1 MDNKPSQNLEQF
13 LDRQLERTNYW
24 LSFAEAKNAALLA
37 FNIAVIAFVADF
49 QKDLPV
55 MSTLVMFVF
64 IIASLV
70 CLRSF
75 LPNDT
80 SRPDPGPKYL
90 STDNLLFWKD
100 IAYIED
106 DKKYLTRV
114 IEQYYPATTAN
125 DLERKMLLD
134 FSSEIVINSR
144 IALAKYNLFTW
155 ALRIDFIA
163 FLLSVVMLMLA

>member
-1 MDNKPSQNLEQF
+1 MDNKSSQNLEQF

-55 MSTLVMFVF
+55 MSTAVMLVF

-80 SRPDPGPKYL
+80 SRPDPGPKFL

-106 DKKYLTRV
+106 EKEYLVRV
-114 IEQYYPATTAN
+114 IKQYYPDTTVN
-125 DLERKMLLD
+125 DSERKMFID

-144 IALAKYNLFTW
+144 IAMEKYRLF
-155 ALRIDFIA
+155 AIAVRIDFFAFILSILLLMIA
-163 FLLSVVMLMLA
+163 

>member
-1 MDNKPSQNLEQF
+1 MENKSSQRLEQF

-55 MSTLVMFVF
+55 MSTAVMFIF
-64 IIASLV
+64 IIASLI

-80 SRPDPGPKYL
+80 SCPDTGPKFL
-90 STDNLLFWKD
+90 PTDNLLFWKD

-106 DKKYLTRV
+106 EKKYLTRV
-114 IEQYYPATTAN
+114 IERYYPGTTVN
-125 DLERKMLLD
+125 GSEEKMFLD

-144 IALAKYNLFTW
+144 IAMAKYNFFTW

-163 FLLSVVMLMLA
+163 FFLSVVLLILA

>member
-13 LDRQLERTNYW
+13 FDRQLERTNYW

-37 FNIAVIAFVADF
+37 FNIAVIVFVADF

-64 IIASLV
+64 IISSLV

-80 SRPDPGPKYL
+80 SHPEPSSKSP

-106 DKKYLTRV
+106 DKKYLARV
-114 IEQYYPATTAN
+114 IEQYYPDATVN
-125 DLERKMLLD
+125 DSVRKMLLA

-144 IALAKYNLFTW
+144 IAMTKYNLFFW
-155 ALRIDFIA
+155 ALRIDFLA
-163 FLLSVVMLMLA
+163 FVLSVVLIILA

>member
-100 IAYIED
+100 IAYFED
-106 DKKYLTRV
+106 EEKYLARV
-114 IEQYYPATTAN
+114 IEQYYPDATIN
-125 DLERKMLLD
+125 DSERKMFLD

-144 IALAKYNLFTW
+144 IAMAKYNLFSW
-155 ALRIDFIA
+155 ALRIDFLA
-163 FLLSVVMLMLA
+163 FLLSVVLLILA